1 MITMTP
7 PRTIHCFCIAAM
19 AAAFLLNQLRADDD
33 PLRPPAIAT
42 ENVPAVP
49 PELAERLRQYDN
61 VRSATFQGWAPDGNG
76 IVVQTR
82 FGNTA
87 QLHRVYEPGGRREQ
101 ITFYDEPA
109 SGGFIPE
116 NAESL
121 LISMSLGGNENY
133 QIYRHDLATGRGTLM
148 TDGESRNS
156 LGPVHED
163 GSWMLLTSNRR
174 NGRDF
179 DLYRMPTDSSGEYEE
194 LMQVDGEFWV
204 PEDLSLDGKHVLMNM
219 YVSINETYPAVFDMD
234 ALEWT
239 MIPPPEG
246 TTATK
251 VAFGVLRFSRDGRTA
266 FVSIDARGEF
276 LELAAVN
283 LETFEYTWLSEEI
296 GWDVDGIV
304 VDEVTGNVAFTVNE
318 DGASSLYLYDGDAV
332 VAIETPLGIVE
343 EMEFSPDGTQ
353 LGCTISRPDAP
364 ADAYSIELASG
375 DVTRWTFSEVG
386 GLDASQFVTPERIAF
401 PSFDGRVIPA
411 YLFKP
416 ETANADAPAPVV
428 INIHGGPEAQYR
440 PYFSGFDQFLMQE
453 FGFAVIRPNVRGSA
467 GYGKSYLQLD
477 NAERREDSVQDIGFL
492 LEWIARQPDL
502 DSSRV
507 AVFGGSYGGYMVLG
521 SMVHFSDRLRAGVDV
536 VGIASFKTFLENT
549 AEYRRDLRRAEY
561 GDERDPRM
569 LEVFA
574 RIDPLHN
581 AHRITSPLMVI
592 HGVNDPRVPFSE
604 AEQIAPIVRQNDV
617 PVWTV
622 YADNEGHGFAKQ
634 DNREYMYAT
643 VALFLQEFLGS
654 DDDDVA
660 MNAFLDAPV
669 AFNWNGTPL
678 SEAFNDVGAE
688 FNLRIHLDADALQ
701 SEGYTRNMRI
711 NVEQGEKTCHEWLK
725 YLINPFPGVVVG
737 WDKDAETLWLTTQEG
752 AEAKGILVL
761 VE

>member
-1 MITMTP
+1 MPDI
-7 PRTIHCFCIAAM
+7 RLA
-19 AAAFLLNQLRADDD
+19 LLCSLLLTLSASNLMSDDDD
-33 PLRPPAIAT
+33 PLRPPAIAV
-42 ENVPAVP
+42 ENVPVVP

-61 VRSATFQGWAPDGNG
+61 VRSASFQGWSPDGNG

-116 NAESL
+116 NFESL

-239 MIPPPEG
+239 TIPPPEG

-318 DGASSLYLYDGDAV
+318 DGASSLYLYDGDGVA
-332 VAIETPLGIVE
+332 AIETPLGIIE

-643 VALFLQEFLGS
+643 VALFLQEFLG